1 MMVTLS
7 EYEAYHRA
15 RIPRISSSISLKE
28 AISAAVITLAILP
41 FWFMMFFNLP
51 VIGQITVGFSLI
63 MTTWFFIVRRSYAL
77 FGVVFA
83 SALLAAIILANS
95 IQAIKYN
102 IDLPMFL
109 LMALGIP
116 VSAIYCLFIGSR
128 IWAAVHPEDDGVT
141 GVRKS

>member
-1 MMVTLS
+1 MMISLS

-15 RIPRISSSISLKE
+15 RVPRISAAISLKE
-28 AISAAVITLAILP
+28 VAVTSLTTLGILP

-63 MTTWFFIVRRSYAL
+63 MTAWFFVVRRSWAL
-77 FGVVFA
+77 VGTAFCSTVIA
-83 SALLAAIILANS
+83 TIILASS

-128 IWAAVHPEDDGVT
+128 IWAAVNPEDDQKPAA
-141 GVRKS
+141 R